1 MFDLQEIEAIKR
13 LKYKYMRCLD
23 NKLWEEMAE
32 CFAEN
37 ATCSYSGGKY
47 EFSGRETILNFFRES
62 MDPAHI
68 LSSHTVHHPEIDVT
82 SETTATGIWRL
93 EDVYI
98 DDKQGFAIQGAAWYR
113 DEYVKLDGGWK
124 LQHTGY
130 KRTWEEMVVR
140 KDDERLSMLQ
150 RWSDKTGASSGV

>member
-68 LSSHTVHHPEIDVT
+68 LSSHTVHHPEIDIT
-82 SETTATGIWRL
+82 SDTTARAEWGL
-93 EDVYI
+93 EDVFI
-98 DDKQGFAIQGAAWYR
+98 NEEMGITVRGAAYYK
-113 DEYVKLDGGWK
+113 DEYVKVGDTWK
-124 LQHTGY
+124 IKHTGY
-130 KRTWEEMVVR
+130 ERAYEEMESR
-140 KDDERLSMLQ
+140 NTEFPNSRIPEFPKH
-150 RWSDKTGASSGV
+150 